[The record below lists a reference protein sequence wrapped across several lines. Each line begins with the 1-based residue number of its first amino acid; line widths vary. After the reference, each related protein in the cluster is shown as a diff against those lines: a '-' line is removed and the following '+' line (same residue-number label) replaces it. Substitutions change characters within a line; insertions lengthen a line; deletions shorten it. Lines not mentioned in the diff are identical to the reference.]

1 MNVIF
6 ENEKVIIKNQPHL
19 SLDLTF
25 DCGQCFRF
33 NKNADGMWQGVAFG
47 KNLVGYTQ
55 GEDTVLFCKKEDYLS
70 VWEEFFDL
78 KRDYSVIQSCFSHDK
93 NVSHAAEIG
102 KGIRILKQEKWE
114 TLVSF
119 IISQNNNIPRIK
131 KIIESLCQ
139 TLGEPLGNGVYS
151 FPTAQK
157 IWEAGAEGL
166 APIKAGF
173 RVKYILDAAHRVLNG
188 ETDLEYIASLSYEE
202 AENELMKI
210 KGVGKKVASCVLLFG
225 YGFLSA
231 FPVDVWVKRVIEKYY
246 DESFDPVS
254 LGEYAGIAQQYL
266 FYRERYLLSA
276 EN

>member
-47 KNLVGYTQ
+47 KTLVGYTQ

-78 KRDYSVIQSCFSHDK
+78 KRDYSVIQSSFSHDQ

-102 KGIRILKQEKWE
+102 KGIRILKQDKWE
-114 TLVSF
+114 TLISF

-157 IWEAGAEGL
+157 IREAGAEGL

-246 DESFDPVS
+246 DESFDPIS

>member
-47 KNLVGYTQ
+47 KTLVGYTQ
-55 GEDTVLFCKKEDYLS
+55 GADTVLFCKKEDYLS

-78 KRDYSVIQSCFSHDK
+78 KRDYSVIQSSFSHDQ

-102 KGIRILKQEKWE
+102 KGIRILKQDKWE

-131 KIIESLCQ
+131 KIIEAMCEL
-139 TLGEPLGNGVYS
+139 LGEPLGNGVYS

-157 IWEAGAEGL
+157 IREAGAEGL

-246 DESFDPVS
+246 DESFDPIS

>member
-1 MNVIF
+1 MKVIF
-6 ENEKVIIKNQPHL
+6 ENEKTIIKDNPFL

-33 NKNADGMWQGVAFG
+33 NKNEDGVWQGIALG
-47 KNLVGYTQ
+47 KKLSGYTE
-55 GEDTVLFCKKEDYLS
+55 GCDTLLFCKEEDYYA
-70 VWEEFFDL
+70 VWEDFFDL
-78 KRDYSVIQSCFSHDK
+78 KRDYSVIQNSFSHDR
-93 NVSHAAEIG
+93 NVSEAAEIG
-102 KGIRILKQEKWE
+102 KGIRILKQDKWE

-131 KIIESLCQ
+131 KIIESLCAL
-139 TLGEPLGNGVYS
+139 LGEPLGNGQYA
-151 FPTAQK
+151 FPTPEK
-157 IWEAGAEGL
+157 IYNAGAEGL

-173 RVKYILDAAHRVLNG
+173 RVKYILDAAYRVLSG

-202 AENELMKI
+202 AEKELMKI

-231 FPVDVWVKRVIEKYY
+231 FPVDVWVKRVLEKYY
-246 DESFDPVS
+246 DEDFDPLS

-266 FYRERYLLSA
+266 FYRERYL
-276 EN
+276 NKV

>member
-1 MNVIF
+1 MNVFF
-6 ENEKVIIKNQPHL
+6 ENDKVIIKNQPHL

-33 NKNADGMWQGVAFG
+33 NKNGDGLWQGVAFG
-47 KNLVGYTQ
+47 KRLTGYTQ
-55 GEDTVLFCKKEDYLS
+55 DGDTVLFCKKEEYLS
-70 VWEEFFDL
+70 LWEDFFDL
-78 KRDYSVIQSCFSHDK
+78 KRDYSVIQSSFSHDP

-102 KGIRILKQEKWE
+102 KGIRILKQDKWE
-114 TLVSF
+114 TLISF

-131 KIIESLCQ
+131 KIIESMCAL
-139 TLGEPLGNGVYS
+139 LGEPLGNGSYS
-151 FPTAQK
+151 FPTPEK
-157 IWEAGAEGL
+157 ICEAGAEGL

-173 RVKYILDAAHRVLNG
+173 RVKYILDAAHRVLSG

-202 AENELMKI
+202 AEHELMKI

-231 FPVDVWVKRVIEKYY
+231 FPIDVWVKRVLEKYY
-246 DESFDPVS
+246 DETFDPLS

-266 FYRERYLLSA
+266 FYRERYLLSV

>member
-47 KNLVGYTQ
+47 KTLVGYTQ
-55 GEDTVLFCKKEDYLS
+55 GADTVLFCKKEDYLS

-78 KRDYSVIQSCFSHDK
+78 KRDYSVIQSSFSHDAQ
-93 NVSHAAEIG
+93 VADAAEIG
-102 KGIRILKQEKWE
+102 KGIRILKQDKWE
-114 TLVSF
+114 TLISF

-131 KIIESLCQ
+131 KIIEAMCEL
-139 TLGEPLGNGVYS
+139 LGEPLGNGVYS

-157 IWEAGAEGL
+157 IREAGAEGL

-188 ETDLEYIASLSYEE
+188 ETDLEYIAALPYEE
-202 AENELMKI
+202 AEAELMKI

-246 DESFDPVS
+246 DESFDPIS

>member
-1 MNVIF
+1 MEVIF
-6 ENEKVIIKNQPHL
+6 EKDRVIIKNGGYFL
-19 SLDLTF
+19 LDQTL

-33 NKNADGMWQGVAFG
+33 DKNADGIWQGIAKG
-47 KNLVGYTQ
+47 KSLACFDSGDT
-55 GEDTVLFCKKEDYLS
+55 TVLLCSKEDYLS
-70 VWEEFFDL
+70 VWQDYFDIT
-78 KRDYSVIQSCFSHDK
+78 RDYSAVVETLKHDS
-93 NVSHAAEIG
+93 VSYSAAQYG
-102 KGIRILKQEKWE
+102 KGIRILKQDKWE

-131 KIIESLCQ
+131 KIISSLC
-139 TLGEPLGNGVYS
+139 TLLGDPAHGGGYS

-157 IWEAGAEGL
+157 ILEAGEEGL

-173 RVKYILDAAHRVLNG
+173 RTKYILDAAYRVASG
-188 ETDLEYIASLSYEE
+188 SIDLEHIATLSYEE
-202 AENELMKI
+202 AENALMQI

-246 DESFDPVS
+246 DEDFSPDI

-266 FYRERYLLSA
+266 FYRERYI
-276 EN
+276 NP

>member
-1 MNVIF
+1 MKVIF
-6 ENEKVIIKNQPHL
+6 ENEKTIIKDNPFL

-33 NKNADGMWQGVAFG
+33 NKNEDGVWQGIAFG
-47 KNLVGYTQ
+47 KKLSGYTE
-55 GEDTVLFCKKEDYLS
+55 GCDTLLFCKEEDYYA
-70 VWEEFFDL
+70 VWEDFFDL
-78 KRDYSVIQSCFSHDK
+78 KRDYSVIQNSFSHDR
-93 NVSHAAEIG
+93 NVSEAAEIG
-102 KGIRILKQEKWE
+102 KGIRILKQDKWE

-131 KIIESLCQ
+131 KIIESLCAL
-139 TLGEPLGNGVYS
+139 LGEPLGNGQYA
-151 FPTAQK
+151 FPTPEK
-157 IWEAGAEGL
+157 IYNAGAEGL

-173 RVKYILDAAHRVLNG
+173 RVKYILDAAYRVLSG

-202 AENELMKI
+202 AEKELMKI

-231 FPVDVWVKRVIEKYY
+231 FPVDVWVKRVLEKYY
-246 DESFDPVS
+246 DEDFDPLS

-266 FYRERYLLSA
+266 FYRERYL
-276 EN
+276 NKV